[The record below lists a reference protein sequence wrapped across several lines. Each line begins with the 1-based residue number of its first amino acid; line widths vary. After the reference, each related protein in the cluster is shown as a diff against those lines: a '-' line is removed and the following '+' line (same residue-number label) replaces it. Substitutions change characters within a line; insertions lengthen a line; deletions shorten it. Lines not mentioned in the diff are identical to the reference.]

1 MVITI
6 LLGQDFGIGRLCLF
20 ILKILFILTMLGLCC
35 CPGFFLQLQFD
46 LRLLSSCDMCA
57 SHCGDF
63 FCGGAWAL
71 GHEASV
77 VAAFGL
83 SSCGFWSL
91 EYRLSSFRILIQ
103 LLCSIWDLLDQGS
116 NWCPVH
122 CRGGFLTTGPPGK
135 PLGVFFFSKDK
146 AFLHSFI

>member
-6 LLGQDFGIGRLCLF
+6 LLGPDFGIGRLCLF

-71 GHEASV
+71 GHVASV
-77 VAAFGL
+77 VVASGLQSTDSAVVAYWFSCSAAYGI
-83 SSCGFWSL
+83 SWTRAQTGV
-91 EYRLSSFRILIQ
+91 
-103 LLCSIWDLLDQGS
+103 LCIAGGDSKPLDHQGS
-116 NWCPVH
+116 PWECS
-122 CRGGFLTTGPPGK
+122 FLAK
-135 PLGVFFFSKDK
+135 IR
-146 AFLHSFI
+146 HSFIHSFDSTYL